1 MKNTVT
7 IEETRA
13 ILSEYKGK
21 KIGLVPTMG
30 ALHDGHGALIQEAK
44 EACDIVV
51 VSIFLNPLQFGPN
64 EDFEAYPKDLKGDL
78 DFCERYGVDVVFSP
92 TEADMYPKSM
102 EFKIG
107 IQSMAS
113 ILDGMKRPGHFEGVV
128 TVVSK
133 LFNIIQPDMAF
144 FGEKDRQQL
153 MIIKRYVDD
162 FNVPVKIEAVATK
175 REASGLARSSRN
187 VNLSPEEHAEASA
200 IYEAL
205 KKASEDIQAGEKH
218 VDKIQSL
225 IKIHIEQNT
234 TGKIDD
240 LAIYRA
246 EDLGEIEE
254 IDSDVIIFIAVQFTK
269 ARLIDN
275 LYVSI

>member
-44 EACDIVV
+44 EDCDIVV

-187 VNLSPEEHAEASA
+187 VNLSSEEHAEASA

-205 KKASEDIQAGEKH
+205 KKASEDIQAGERH